1 MVYTIC
7 IGSNEK
13 RVDNMKLARQKL
25 SALFP
30 GIRFSKEVDTV
41 PLFFHRPTMFSNQVA
56 RFSSTLD
63 ADRIVALLKSIESEA
78 GRMEEDKK
86 REIVRLDIDLL
97 MCDAVVYKPDDLL
110 RDYVIR
116 GIQELD
122 LND

>member
-1 MVYTIC
+1 
-7 IGSNEK
+7 
-13 RVDNMKLARQKL
+13 
-25 SALFP
+25 
-30 GIRFSKEVDTV
+30 
-41 PLFFHRPTMFSNQVA
+41 MFSNQVA